1 MQLPPFGSSNPR
13 DDGRLTAMSIYRQI
27 AKVQVR
33 NSEVTPLLLSTLAF
47 LNVELQKEIL
57 KILLAICQSNEA
69 NKKVLSNG
77 SGLVHLIALV
87 KAGCR
92 PDFQSYYLKLIALL
106 GLYDVTPGEDMGLVS
121 KWNF

>member
-13 DDGRLTAMSIYRQI
+13 DDGRLTAMSSYRQI

-57 KILLAICQSNEA
+57 KLLLAICQSNEA
-69 NKKVLSNG
+69 NKKVLSNPR
-77 SGLVHLIALV
+77 SPI
-87 KAGCR
+87 
-92 PDFQSYYLKLIALL
+92 
-106 GLYDVTPGEDMGLVS
+106 
-121 KWNF
+121 